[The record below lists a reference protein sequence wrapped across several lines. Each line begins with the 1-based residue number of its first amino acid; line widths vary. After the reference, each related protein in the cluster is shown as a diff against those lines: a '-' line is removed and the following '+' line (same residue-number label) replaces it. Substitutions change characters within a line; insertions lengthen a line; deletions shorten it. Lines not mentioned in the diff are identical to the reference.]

1 MLPPGPDMN
10 RSELLSIYFQEPFK
24 FLLECFEK
32 YGDIFTLNFGNFDVS
47 EKYENTKWVILT
59 SPEYVKA
66 MYAADTE
73 QLQAGQANQ
82 IFFRELLPPKGLLS
96 LDGKE
101 QLKRKNLLLKYFQ
114 GEQINRYTAIVRNLT
129 KKTVKAW
136 IDNQK
141 FSLIEHIQA
150 ITESVMVNT
159 VFGIEAIEN
168 FDFQKMCLNLR
179 QFVSSEINLEQKIRL
194 SLEIK
199 SFLLQAIENH
209 AQIFIAHN
217 QEPQT
222 ILEVLLT
229 TRKDPGQ
236 NLSYE
241 AICDEVLT
249 LIQAGSDTT
258 AVMLSWAFECI
269 LSHPEVYHKIKIEL
283 DQHLSELSE
292 QKTAISL
299 PYLDAAIKETLRLR
313 VLDPIGT
320 PRLVK
325 KSWNISPYTL
335 PEGTI
340 VCRSSYLLH
349 LRPELYP
356 DPHKFKPE
364 RFETVRSNSD
374 AWTPFGG
381 GVRTCLGMNFAL
393 HEMKIV
399 LATVLS
405 MVRLELAEP
414 VTKDRP
420 KPVLKGSFYIPEG
433 GPTVRVVERF

>member
-1 MLPPGPDMN
+1 MLPDRPDMN
-10 RSELLSIYFQEPFK
+10 RYELFSIYFKEPFK

-32 YGDIFTLNFGNFDVS
+32 YGDIFTLNFGDFDLS

-59 SPEYVKA
+59 NPEHIKA
-66 MYAADTE
+66 MFAADPE

-82 IFFRELLPPKGLLS
+82 IFFRQFLPPKGLLS

-129 KKTVKAW
+129 QKTVKTW
-136 IDNQK
+136 IDRQN

-150 ITESVMVNT
+150 ITESVMVSS

-168 FDFQKMCLNLR
+168 QDFQKMCLNLR
-179 QFVSSEINLEQKIRL
+179 QFVSSDINLEQKIKL

-199 SFLLQAIENH
+199 NFLLQAIEKLDFLLIS
-209 AQIFIAHN
+209 AQN

-222 ILEVLLT
+222 ILEVLLAGG
-229 TRKDPGQ
+229 KDPDQ
-236 NLSYE
+236 NLSHE
-241 AICDEVLT
+241 AIRDEVLT

-283 DQHLSELSE
+283 DQNLSELSE

-299 PYLDAAIKETLRLR
+299 PYLDSAIKETLRLR
-313 VLDPIGT
+313 VLDPIGV
-320 PRLVK
+320 PRMVK
-325 KSWNISPYTL
+325 KSWNIGPYTL

-356 DPHKFKPE
+356 EPHKFKPE
-364 RFETVRSNSD
+364 RFETVRPNPS

-405 MVRLELAEP
+405 MVRLELAQP
-414 VTKDRP
+414 VT